1 MSNNENNSNS
11 TKPSV
16 PSFLLPGMRG
26 ATDDASFF
34 PDISWTK
41 VGIGV
46 AAAAAGGYAIYT
58 LKQINDKLDTGNGK
72 D

>member
-1 MSNNENNSNS
+1 MSNNDSN
-11 TKPSV
+11 KPSSASV

-26 ATDDASFF
+26 ATEDASFF

-46 AAAAAGGYAIYT
+46 VTAAAGGYAIYT

>member
-1 MSNNENNSNS
+1 MSNNENSNKPS
-11 TKPSV
+11 TSV

-46 AAAAAGGYAIYT
+46 VTAAAGGYAIYT

>member
-1 MSNNENNSNS
+1 MSNENNENKSASN
-11 TKPSV
+11 V

-26 ATDDASFF
+26 ATDDAGFF

-41 VGIGV
+41 VGVGV
-46 AAAAAGGYAIYT
+46 VTAVAGGYAIYT
-58 LKQINDKLDTGNGK
+58 LKQINDKLDAGNGK